1 MTSQFQT
8 DFQTLSYNLSTS
20 ATTSTLLT
28 STLASALWIGFSY
41 AEILV
46 LSKMP
51 DYPSRLLLLRR
62 AKLLLYSNV
71 KDQIF
76 QVSEL

>member
-8 DFQTLSYNLSTS
+8 EFQTLSYNLSTS